1 MRNGKSGI
9 LAFALFV
16 SGFISCKT
24 GLQGDVVKDYS
35 AWPAYS
41 HYFTDN
47 PSRLV
52 FKSSLTIANERF
64 SGLLVVKQ
72 IVPGEY
78 RSIYTTETG
87 FKVFDLSIENDSYV
101 LNYGVGAI
109 SKKMVSDRLAFTI
122 QSMLLREFSS
132 SAWRMLPAE
141 TGFYVQEYLF
151 GNNRY
156 LIKRKSALYY
166 PVSMSFYKGQKKKA
180 ETIFWG
186 TEDGGLPDSSSVT
199 HTGFPMQASFRL
211 LKD

>member
-1 MRNGKSGI
+1 MISGKSGI
-9 LAFALFV
+9 LVLAVFV
-16 SGFISCKT
+16 SGLLSCKT
-24 GLQGDVVKDYS
+24 VLKGDAVKDYS
-35 AWPAYS
+35 VWPAYT
-41 HYFTDN
+41 HYFSDQ

-52 FKSSLTIANERF
+52 FKSSLTIASERF

-72 IVPGEY
+72 IVAGEY
-78 RSIYTTETG
+78 RCIYTTETG
-87 FKVFDLSIENDSYV
+87 FKVFDLSIKNDSYV

-151 GNNRY
+151 GDNRY
-156 LIKRKSALYY
+156 LIKRKSDLYY
-166 PVSMSFYKGQKKKA
+166 PVSMSLYKGQKKKA
-180 ETIFWG
+180 ETFFWG
-186 TEDGGLPDSSSVT
+186 TEDGGLPDSCVVS

>member
-1 MRNGKSGI
+1 MISGKSGI
-9 LAFALFV
+9 LALAVFV
-16 SGFISCKT
+16 SGFLSCKT
-24 GLQGDVVKDYS
+24 GLQGDVVTDYS
-35 AWPAYS
+35 AWPAYT

-52 FKSSLTIANERF
+52 FKSSLTIASERF

-72 IVPGEY
+72 IVAGEY
-78 RSIYTTETG
+78 RCIYTTETG
-87 FKVFDLSIENDSYV
+87 FKVFDLSIKNDSYV
-101 LNYGVGAI
+101 MNYGVGAI
-109 SKKMVSDRLAFTI
+109 RKKMVSDRLAFTI

-166 PVSMSFYKGQKKKA
+166 PVSMSLYKGQKKKA
-180 ETIFWG
+180 ETFFWG
-186 TEDGGLPDSSSVT
+186 TEDGGLPDSSTVA